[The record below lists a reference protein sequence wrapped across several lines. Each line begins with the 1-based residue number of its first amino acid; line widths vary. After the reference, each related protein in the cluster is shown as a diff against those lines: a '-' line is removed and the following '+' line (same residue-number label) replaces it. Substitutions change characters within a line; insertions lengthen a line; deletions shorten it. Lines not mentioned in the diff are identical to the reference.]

1 MSIQGKK
8 KSKLTIEEIL
18 NKLSPID
25 IYTFYMPNR
34 NWKLNVTTYSPFKNE
49 DCPSFV
55 IGTKH
60 GTITHYAYNDSSK
73 CGDCFSFVKQ
83 LYNLS
88 TLDNVLRKIDK
99 DFSLGILNGENN
111 IEYKRIISPKEEEL
125 EKKYSII
132 QCITRAFTLE
142 ELEYWNSYGIGKQE
156 LIDNNIYSIK
166 KLYLNKQLFSL
177 RETELRFGYLY
188 EGKYWKLYRPF
199 NSKETKW
206 GPNNV
211 PSTIMDGK
219 ECIKDCNVALI
230 SKSKKDFLVIRKIFP
245 CSCAVQSESIGCFS
259 KENVEY
265 LKNNSNKQ
273 ILSFDSD
280 VAGVKNSLQI
290 TKLFNF
296 GYINVPKKYLNEN
309 INDWASLSQRYG
321 LQTIEKIFKNKNLI

>member
-1 MSIQGKK
+1 MSIQGSK
-8 KSKLTIEEIL
+8 KSKLTKESIL
-18 NKLSPID
+18 LLISPYD
-25 IYTFYMPNR
+25 IYRRYFGNFKINVACCNHLRGDR
-34 NWKLNVTTYSPFKNE
+34 N
-49 DCPSFV
+49 PSFV
-55 IGTKH
+55 IGTKYKELSH
-60 GTITHYAYNDSSK
+60 FDFSDGK
-73 CGDCFSFVKQ
+73 WCGDCFSFVQQVHSCDYDTALKIIDRDFGLNISQ
-83 LYNLS
+83 KGNL
-88 TLDNVLRKIDK
+88 
-99 DFSLGILNGENN
+99 
-111 IEYKRIISPKEEEL
+111 EYKKIINEYKQPEEL

-142 ELEYWNSYGIGKQE
+142 ELEYWNSYGIDKQE

-280 VAGVKNSLQI
+280 IAGVKNSLQI

-296 GYINVPKKYLNEN
+296 GYINVPKLYLTEG
-309 INDWASLSQRYG
+309 INDWSDLSRAHG
-321 LQTIEKIFKNKNLI
+321 IQTIEKIFKNKNLI